1 MTYEMNLKEL
11 AVSAMKTRKGQ
22 RSDKGIQAKTG
33 KTYSDWF
40 ALLDAAGARK
50 MTYNEIVAILQ
61 SQHRLGRWWAQKL
74 TIMYQLERGLR
85 QKHETATGYQVSFS
99 RTFPFPVSKLFKMW
113 HDKQARSQ
121 WLLDD
126 ALAIRKAT
134 ANKRLRGSWGNSKAR
149 VEVSFYPKGQS
160 KCQIVVQHRKLGGSV
175 EASRMKKYWGE
186 ALDCLKHA
194 LGK

>member
-1 MTYEMNLKEL
+1 
-11 AVSAMKTRKGQ
+11 MKTRKGQ
-22 RSDKGIQAKTG
+22 RSDKGILAKTG

-40 ALLDAAGARK
+40 ALLDAADARK
-50 MTYNEIVAILQ
+50 MAYKEIVAILQ
-61 SQHRLGRWWAQKL
+61 SKHRLGRWWAQKL
-74 TIMYQLERGLR
+74 TIMYELERGMR

-121 WLLDD
+121 WLQDD
-126 ALAIRKAT
+126 ALAIRTAI
-134 ANKRLRGSWGNSKAR
+134 ANKTLRGSWGNSKAR

-160 KCQIVVQHRKLGGSV
+160 KCQVVVQHAKLGGSA
-175 EASRMKKYWGE
+175 EASRMKKRWAE
-186 ALDCLKHA
+186 ALDCLKNV

>member
-1 MTYEMNLKEL
+1 
-11 AVSAMKTRKGQ
+11 MKTRKTQ
-22 RSDKGIQAKTG
+22 RSDKGIEATTG

-50 MTYNEIVAILQ
+50 MTYNEIVATLQ

-74 TIMYQLERGLR
+74 TIMYELERGLR
-85 QKHETATGYQVSFS
+85 QKHETAAGYQVSFS

-113 HDKQARSQ
+113 HHKQARSQ
-121 WLLDD
+121 WLMDD
-126 ALAIRKAT
+126 ALAIRTAT
-134 ANKRLRGSWGNSKAR
+134 ANKKLRGSWGNRKGR

-160 KCQIVVQHRKLGGSV
+160 KCQIVVQHAKLGGSV
-175 EASRMKKYWGE
+175 EASRMEKYWAE

-194 LGK
+194 LGKSMRKKRIR